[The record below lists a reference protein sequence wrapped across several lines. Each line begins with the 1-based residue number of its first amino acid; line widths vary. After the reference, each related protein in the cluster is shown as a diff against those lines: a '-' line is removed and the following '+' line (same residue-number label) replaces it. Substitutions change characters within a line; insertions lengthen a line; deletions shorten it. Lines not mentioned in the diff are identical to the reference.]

1 MKMIFSNVKK
11 PIPTT
16 LIALPQAQPQPQPLV
31 TPFNKSLII
40 NISTNCST
48 CGK

>member
-16 LIALPQAQPQPQPLV
+16 LITPTQPQYQTQPLV

-40 NISTNCST
+40 NISTNCNA